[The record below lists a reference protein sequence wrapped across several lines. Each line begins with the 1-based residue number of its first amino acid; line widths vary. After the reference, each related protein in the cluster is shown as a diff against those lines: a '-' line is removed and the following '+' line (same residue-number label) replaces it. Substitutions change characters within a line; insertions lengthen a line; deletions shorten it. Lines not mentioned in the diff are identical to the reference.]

1 MPLKVYLTP
10 EKYVLMQ
17 CELYESFEELKY
29 KIFKTLNFPQELLI
43 HMAFYEVCEQNEFF
57 DETFIENFV
66 RVSDVLGTW
75 ELAHMTKITTHQDDD
90 DDETAVVSQKPNE
103 ERGKI
108 YLKFRYHLMDSNKSK
123 ILQSIEDIFLFS
135 EFYRLLHVNRIAVT
149 PEQFSAAMAVYVKLR
164 NPDTTIKNMSNLI
177 KEARHAIAFYGKF
190 SGYNIKISYELV
202 LNGLANFAGD
212 NFGGMKKF
220 ILSIFEGT
228 GAYKAQ
234 YFKINFEPESIIQND
249 FPSNV
254 LLLVNP
260 LELLFTTTKLTIIL
274 ALPFTQIR
282 TLNIVKQVIVLTT
295 TIKIDET
302 ENGQPIFKK
311 YSFRNNQAKTLYKT
325 IVNYI
330 NFALNGSFKEPEI
343 SFQRPYRDS
352 DKIEIS
358 KSEMAVIIDNR
369 RTNHPINRFY
379 KKC

>member
-1 MPLKVYLTP
+1 
-10 EKYVLMQ
+10 MQ

-29 KIFKTLNFPQELLI
+29 RVFKTLNFPQELLV
-43 HMAFYEVCEQNEFF
+43 HMAFYEVYEQNEFF
-57 DETFIENFV
+57 DETFIESFV
-66 RVSDVLGTW
+66 RISDVVGTW
-75 ELAHMTKITTHQDDD
+75 EFAHLAKINQNQDDEE
-90 DDETAVVSQKPNE
+90 DEPSSSRTKGPE

-135 EFYRLLHVNRIAVT
+135 EFYRLLHVNRIVVT
-149 PEQFSAAMAVYVKLR
+149 AEQFASAMAVYVKLR

-177 KEARHAIAFYGKF
+177 KEARHAISFYGKF

-212 NFGGMKKF
+212 NFSGMRKF

-234 YFKINFEPESIIQND
+234 YFKVNFEPESIIQND

-260 LELLFTTTKLTIIL
+260 SELLFTTTKLTVIL
-274 ALPFTQIR
+274 AIPFSQIR
-282 TLNIVKQVIVLTT
+282 TLNIVKQVLVLTT
-295 TIKIDET
+295 TIKIDESET
-302 ENGQPIFKK
+302 GQPIFKK
-311 YSFRNNQAKTLYKT
+311 YSFRNNQTKTLYKT

-330 NFALNGSFKEPEI
+330 TFALNGSFKESEI
-343 SFQRPYRDS
+343 MYQRPYRDS
-352 DKIEIS
+352 DRIEIS